1 MTLDDLLTATRD
13 VPSADASPLS
23 RARDDTLAAA
33 RDDVMNRARLV
44 RSRKR
49 RRVLYAAAAA
59 TVAAVAAVMVV
70 APGGDRTP
78 ERVATP
84 VSPPVVA
91 VQFTNASQIVDA
103 AAASAGRGP
112 AELGDAPYWRVVSEY
127 AQSGSERP
135 DENSEGKR
143 TIWQGIDG
151 PSLLRDTFGEDV
163 ALEDVRPL
171 KLPRATLTVRGRTYT
186 WREVNAGALD
196 QQQIHDLLT
205 EGEEGVG
212 EKNGRAPHEWYFF
225 KQAGELLG
233 DTPASPAVRQA
244 IWKEMATLTG
254 ITTSGK
260 VTDALGRDGWDLTMS
275 ADGYGSQRF
284 VVDPSTGAILQWETA
299 GRGVTYRMTYL
310 EAGPAETVP
319 ARGEPDR

>member
-1 MTLDDLLTATRD
+1 MTLDDLLAATRD
-13 VPSADASPLS
+13 VAPADASALS
-23 RARDDTLAAA
+23 RGRDAALAAVHT
-33 RDDVMNRARLV
+33 DVMHRARVV

-49 RRVLYAAAAA
+49 RRVLYAVAAV
-59 TVAAVAAVMVV
+59 TVAAVATVV
-70 APGGDRTP
+70 AVPGDDRAP
-78 ERVATP
+78 DRVAIP
-84 VSPPVVA
+84 APPVVEA
-91 VQFTNASQIVDA
+91 QFANASQIVDA

-112 AELGDAPYWRVVSEY
+112 AELGDAPYWKVVSQY

-135 DENSEGKR
+135 DENSEGMR
-143 TIWQGIDG
+143 TIWKGIDG
-151 PSLLRDTFGEDV
+151 PSILRDTFGEDV

-212 EKNGRAPHEWYFF
+212 EKDGRAPHEWYFF

-244 IWKEMATLTG
+244 IWKEMSTLTG

-275 ADGYGSQRF
+275 AEGYGSQRF

-299 GRGVTYRMTYL
+299 DRGVTYRQTYL